1 MEETDWESRVDNV
14 NRDDI
19 WQSAV
24 KEWLDTFKS
33 EETPIERRITDYQIG
48 GWSPQYNNEERIKVT
63 FYLYVIPVPG

>member
-33 EETPIERRITDYQIG
+33 EETPIETRI
-48 GWSPQYNNEERIKVT
+48 
-63 FYLYVIPVPG
+63 